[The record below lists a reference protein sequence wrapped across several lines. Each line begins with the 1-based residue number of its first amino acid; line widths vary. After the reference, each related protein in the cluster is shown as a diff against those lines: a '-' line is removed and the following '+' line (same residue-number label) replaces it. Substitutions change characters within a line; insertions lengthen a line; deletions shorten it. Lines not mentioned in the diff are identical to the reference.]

1 MSSAAAQVPVREFI
15 FSLPNNNQIQCTGGQ
30 QQIIHQCE
38 NINLDAW
45 KQRFIGDIVK
55 DGPNWTQIGPIL
67 NAIYTPEFQIP
78 ATAAEV
84 ELRLNQFTDID
95 LNIVTPYPNIPKS
108 SISGSNLKVL
118 EHRVNTIF
126 HESGYGPD
134 RVCKNLSVSKI
145 YTPASLLDSLGT
157 KGDIFWPSI
166 SDNINLIFDN
176 AFMKRMGF
184 YGTEWAKINN
194 IIHIVYSPTP
204 TDPTKD
210 TIEQPITSDMTVKGL
225 QDGAYPISPYM
236 QGNDSKNGRIIQ
248 NFSVGNLNECIK
260 LIETKELGDFM
271 QVLLYLAY
279 IMIEHPIINNI
290 SMITTDSVVFAA
302 CIKLRLPCLYTGCR
316 LDILPGHATFYNY
329 TPGLIDYLEKL
340 KSMINHH
347 LTTVLMNNET
357 TKAYLQEIYDNP
369 NKCKF
374 IIDDPNSRIKQK
386 PGQPI
391 KKGKIIQGLRYRPYD
406 RKATDEKGILEQNR
420 TKIRELIVYID
431 RQNKDA
437 ILMHEATILSLTRRI
452 EFVDLNINRT
462 LYKITHNAAAAGV
475 AAVQGNPN
483 AAAALPAA
491 AAAAND
497 LINQIYRRFEIRMQK
512 YKIKHVIT
520 SINDDNFVLAPH
532 TNLFKRIAGDMN
544 IKPETTELSVIIE
557 QLQISLKESAALRG
571 VEFKNRKSAIAAA
584 AAASVAQFSLPTY
597 AASAAAPAA
606 VAPLFQFSLP
616 TYAASAA
623 APTASA
629 AAPAAPA
636 DSYNS
641 AASYGSASSYA
652 ALPNPMNT
660 NSGGAIN
667 FENDYKELLQS
678 INKEIE
684 NEDSELVTNLFLC
697 YAFQVLI
704 NMQNGAMEYGLS
716 KSDKL
721 FELAIKST
729 NPKDIKS
736 LNELVVYN
744 EFINSIHYYSIKD
757 KKNSDASLY
766 FGSYLLALDHDVYHY
781 QFAIIYDNLISTI
794 DSDTVLNKYQI
805 GEICG
810 TNDNN
815 ILKYGKILK
824 KYINFIDDNSDMMK
838 NIEKSVAEMIKN
850 SIDMT
855 KTPTTGNTILTTKT
869 PTTGNTKTSITG
881 NTKTSITGK
890 TTAISNFK
898 NHLPKSIG
906 VRPLYK
912 IPVGGSRKKHNRRKK
927 IDTRKRQQKHKH
939 KSRKH
944 SHKHAAIRTS
954 KARPASRRFR

>member
-1 MSSAAAQVPVREFI
+1 MSSAAAQVPDREFI

-67 NAIYTPEFQIP
+67 NAIYSSEFKIP

-84 ELRLNQFTDID
+84 ELGLNQFTDID

-108 SISGSNLKVL
+108 SISGNNLRVL
-118 EHRVNTIF
+118 ESYVNTIF

-134 RVCKNLSVSKI
+134 RVCQNLSVSRI

-176 AFMKRMGF
+176 VFMRRMGF

-204 TDPTKD
+204 TDPAKD

-225 QDGAYPISPYM
+225 QDEAYPISPYM

-248 NFSVGNLNECIK
+248 NFVVGNLNECIK

-316 LDILPGHATFYNY
+316 LQVLSGHATFYNY

-347 LTTVLMNNET
+347 LTTVLMNNEI

-406 RKATDEKGILEQNR
+406 RRAKDEGILEKNR
-420 TKIRELIVYID
+420 TKIRELIVYINK
-431 RQNKDA
+431 QNRKA
-437 ILMHEATILSLTRRI
+437 ILMHQTTILSLTSGI

-462 LYKITHNAAAAGV
+462 LYTITHNAAAAGV
-475 AAVQGNPN
+475 AAAAGNPN
-483 AAAALPAA
+483 ATAALPAA

-497 LINQIYRRFEIRMQK
+497 LINQIYRRFEIRMQE
-512 YKIKHVIT
+512 YMIKHVIT
-520 SINDDNFVLAPH
+520 RVNDDNFVLVPS
-532 TNLFKRIAGDMN
+532 TLLFNRIAADMN
-544 IKPETTELSVIIE
+544 IKPETTELSDIIQ
-557 QLQISLKESAALRG
+557 QLQNSVKESAALRG

-597 AASAAAPAA
+597 AASAAAP
-606 VAPLFQFSLP
+606 
-616 TYAASAA
+616 
-623 APTASA
+623 TASA
-629 AAPAAPA
+629 AAASSSAGPAAAPI
-636 DSYNS
+636 S
-641 AASYGSASSYA
+641 AANAGQYA
-652 ALPNPMNT
+652 IYPLPPPAYPPMNN

-704 NMQNGAMEYGLS
+704 NMQNGAIEYGLS

-729 NPKDIKS
+729 NSKGISS

-766 FGSYLLALDHDVYHY
+766 FGSYLLALDNKVHHY
-781 QFAIIYDNLISTI
+781 EFAMIYDNLISTI
-794 DSDTVLNKYQI
+794 DNTTILHKYQI

-838 NIEKSVAEMIKN
+838 NIEKSVAQMIKNTKKINTNAEKSVAEMIKN
-850 SIDMT
+850 SKEIKT
-855 KTPTTGNTILTTKT
+855 KLTTRPSINPIK
-869 PTTGNTKTSITG
+869 GNSITG
-881 NTKTSITGK
+881 NTK
-890 TTAISNFK
+890 AIRNFK

-906 VRPLYK
+906 DRPQYI

-927 IDTRKRQQKHKH
+927 IDTRKRQRKHKH

-944 SHKHAAIRTS
+944 SHAAIRTS

>member
-1 MSSAAAQVPVREFI
+1 MSSAAAAAQVPVRTFI
-15 FSLPNNNQIQCTGGQ
+15 FSLPNNNQIQCTGSQ
-30 QQIIHQCE
+30 QQIITHQCE
-38 NINLDAW
+38 NIVLDAW

-55 DGPNWTQIGPIL
+55 DGPNWTQIEPIL
-67 NAIYTPEFQIP
+67 NAIYSAEFQIP

-84 ELRLNQFTDID
+84 ELELNNFTDID

-108 SISGSNLKVL
+108 SISGNNLRVL
-118 EHRVNTIF
+118 ESYVNTIF

-134 RVCKNLSVSKI
+134 RVCKNLSVSRI

-166 SDNINLIFDN
+166 SDNINLRFDN
-176 AFMKRMGF
+176 AFMRRMGF
-184 YGTEWAKINN
+184 YGTAWEKNEDTIT
-194 IIHIVYSPTP
+194 ITYSPTP
-204 TDPTKD
+204 ASPAQES
-210 TIEQPITSDMTVKGL
+210 IAQQITSVMTVKSL
-225 QDGAYPISPYM
+225 QDMAHNISPYM
-236 QGNDSKNGRIIQ
+236 QGNDIKNGRIIQ
-248 NFSVGNLNECIK
+248 NSFGNLNECIK

-290 SMITTDSVVFAA
+290 SMITTDSVVFAT

-316 LDILPGHATFYNY
+316 LQVLSGHATFYNY

-347 LTTVLMNNET
+347 LTTVLMNNEI

-374 IIDDPNSRIKQK
+374 IIDDPTSRIKQK
-386 PGQPI
+386 PGQPYR
-391 KKGKIIQGLRYRPYD
+391 KGKLIQGLKLRPYD
-406 RKATDEKGILEQNR
+406 RKVNVSTAEGILKQNR
-420 TKIRELIVYID
+420 EKIKKLIEHINK
-431 RQNKDA
+431 QNKDA
-437 ILMHEATILSLTRRI
+437 KYMHQATILSLTSGI
-452 EFVDLNINRT
+452 EFVELNINRT
-462 LYKITHNAAAAGV
+462 LYNITRNAAATG
-475 AAVQGNPN
+475 AAAAQGNPI
-483 AAAALPAA
+483 AAAALPVA

-497 LINQIYRRFEIRMQK
+497 LINQIYSRFEKRIQQ

-520 SINDDNFVLAPH
+520 RINDDNYILAPN
-532 TNLFKRIAGDMN
+532 TLLFNRIAADMN
-544 IKPETTELSVIIE
+544 IKPETTELSDIIQ
-557 QLQISLKESAALRG
+557 QLQNSIKESAALRG
-571 VEFKNRKSAIAAA
+571 VEYRPRKSAVAAA
-584 AAASVAQFSLPTY
+584 ATASVAQFSLPTHI
-597 AASAAAPAA
+597 ASAAAPAA

-616 TYAASAA
+616 TDAASAA
-623 APTASA
+623 APVVSA
-629 AAPAAPA
+629 AAA
-636 DSYNS
+636 SSS
-641 AASYGSASSYA
+641 AANAGQYA
-652 ALPNPMNT
+652 IYPLPPPAYPT
-660 NSGGAIN
+660 NSSGMQYNGGAIN

-684 NEDSELVTNLFLC
+684 NEESELVTNLFLC

-704 NMQNGAMEYGLS
+704 NMQNGAMEYGLTES
-716 KSDKL
+716 NKL

-729 NPKDIKS
+729 NPKDISS
-736 LNELVVYN
+736 LNELIVYN

-794 DSDTVLNKYQI
+794 DSDTVLHKYQI

-838 NIEKSVAEMIKN
+838 NIEKSVAQMIKN
-850 SIDMT
+850 TIDMT
-855 KTPTTGNTILTTKT
+855 KKPTTGNTILMTKK
-869 PTTGNTKTSITG
+869 PTTGNTKKPTTG
-881 NTKTSITGK
+881 NTKSI
-890 TTAISNFK
+890 
-898 NHLPKSIG
+898 PKSLS
-906 VRPLYK
+906 RPRSHI
-912 IPVGGSRKKHNRRKK
+912 IPVGGTRKKHNRRKK
-927 IDTRKRQQKHKH
+927 IDTKKHQRKHKRY
-939 KSRKH
+939 SRKSH

-954 KARPASRRFR
+954 KARPAPRRF